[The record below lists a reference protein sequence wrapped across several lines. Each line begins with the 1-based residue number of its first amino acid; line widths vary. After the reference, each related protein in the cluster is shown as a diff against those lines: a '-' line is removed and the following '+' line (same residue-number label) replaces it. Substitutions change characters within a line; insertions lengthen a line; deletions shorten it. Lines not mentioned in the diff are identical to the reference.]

1 MRILKIAGIAVAMLA
16 LAVVAIPFLIDANQF
31 RSRLETGLSEALG
44 RQVKLGNL
52 KVSILRGGI
61 TADDVSVADEPSFG
75 RDPFVRAKS
84 LHVAVDLWPLISSHK
99 LNVTAL
105 TVEQPE
111 ITLLQTAAGD
121 WNFSSLG
128 AKSKTNAKTQASSSN
143 ASSDL
148 AVNLVKITVGRFSM
162 GQTGGHTKP
171 LVLENVGLEL
181 RNFSSTSV
189 FPFSFSAKV
198 AGGGEIALEGQ
209 AGPLDAND
217 ATLTPLSASLKVTQL
232 DLASSGAVAPATGM
246 SGLISFDGTGRS
258 DGRVASVNGK
268 LKADKLKLV
277 KSGSPAQRPVEF
289 DFAVEHDLPKRSGAL
304 KRGDLHFGSAPAT
317 LTGTYRLR
325 PESAMFNLVFSGPSM
340 AVPELA
346 ALLPAMDIVLPAGSS
361 LQGGTASAK
370 LTMEGPAEGMVTSGS
385 VGLHDTR
392 LAGFNMGAKMAAAEK
407 LAGIPGGPNTDIQTF
422 SANVRVAPD
431 GTSVDEVQLIV
442 PSIGNLNG
450 SGTVSPSHALD
461 FKMRATLHTSGSI
474 MAALGQRGDTG
485 VPFLITGTSSGP
497 VFRPDVRGIAA
508 QKIEQLTSKGQL
520 EKAATGL
527 LNGLLGGKKKN

>member
-1 MRILKIAGIAVAMLA
+1 MRIIKIAGI
-16 LAVVAIPFLIDANQF
+16 VVAVLVLVVVAVPFLIDANQF
-31 RSRLETGLSEALG
+31 RSRLETGLSDALA

-52 KVSILRGGI
+52 KVSILSGGI
-61 TADDVSVADEPSFG
+61 TADDISVADEPSFS
-75 RDPFVRAKS
+75 RDPFLRAKS
-84 LHVAVDLWPLISSHK
+84 LHVAVELWPLVFSHK

-105 TVEQPE
+105 TIDQPE

-128 AKSKTNAKTQASSSN
+128 AKSKTHAAPQAASSG

-148 AVNLVKITVGRFSM
+148 SVNLVKVSVGRFSM
-162 GQTGGHTKP
+162 GQMGGHAKP
-171 LVLENVGLEL
+171 LALENVNLEL

-198 AGGGEIALEGQ
+198 AGGGDISLEGQ
-209 AGPLDAND
+209 AGPLDLTD
-217 ATLTPLSASLKVTQL
+217 AALTPVNALLKVTQL
-232 DLASSGAVAPATGM
+232 DLASSGAVASATGL
-246 SGLISFDGTGRS
+246 SGLISFDGAGQS
-258 DGRVASVNGK
+258 NGRVASVKGK
-268 LKADKLKLV
+268 LKAEKLKLV
-277 KSGSPAQRPVEF
+277 KTGSPARRAVEF
-289 DFAVEHDLPKRSGAL
+289 DFALEHDLQKRSGAL

-317 LTGTYRLR
+317 LTGTYKLR
-325 PESAMFNLVFSGPSM
+325 PESAVFNLVFSGPNM

-361 LQGGTASAK
+361 LQGGTASAR
-370 LTMEGPAEGMVTSGS
+370 LTMEGPTEGLVTSGS
-385 VGLHDTR
+385 VGLRDTR
-392 LAGFNMGAKMAAAEK
+392 LAGFNMGAKMATVEK

-422 SANVRVAPD
+422 TANLRVASD
-431 GTSVDEVQLIV
+431 GTSVDGLQLIV

-450 SGTVSPSHALD
+450 SGTVSPAHALD

-485 VPFLITGTSSGP
+485 VPFLITGTSSDP
-497 VFRPDVRGIAA
+497 LFRPDVRSIAT
-508 QKIEQLTSKGQL
+508 QKIEQLTSKG
-520 EKAATGL
+520 EIGKAATGL